1 MENRSIWT
9 DKNLHIL
16 NLICF
21 VSMMSN
27 ALSSSYTLISETFNV
42 TPDQIGLMNTLYSAP
57 MIVLSAVVGI
67 IADRYGRKMVLG
79 ISTLLF
85 GASAIVSLTATSFN
99 MILLGEFL
107 RGCGQPGIVI
117 ISLVLVGDLW
127 ESQKTR
133 TDVMGINTA
142 ILNIGLAIFPL
153 LGGWLAGMGWK
164 YPYLII
170 LVAIPAALIVFFVM
184 DEPEIIKKQEKVMPY
199 VKDAL
204 KCFKQPRAIVLPLI
218 NFCVYAMLSGCFLT
232 YMPFLVISVLDK
244 VYMIGIVMSTMAVT
258 SCILSAL
265 LGPLSRKFSAER
277 MEVAALIIFVI
288 AFIIGAKTDNINMAL
303 ICSGIFGMGIGLNMP
318 AIMAMILPLAD
329 IEVRGAFIAITNLIK
344 RAGQAVGPLFFG
356 LIFVKFGLTGVFY
369 GAAIVSAVIFVLALL
384 FFRNNKTQM

>member
-1 MENRSIWT
+1 
-9 DKNLHIL
+9 
-16 NLICF
+16 
-21 VSMMSN
+21 MMSN
-27 ALSSSYTLISETFNV
+27 ALSSSYTLISDTFNV
-42 TPDQIGLMNTLYSAP
+42 TPDQVGLMNTLYSAP
-57 MIVLSAVVGI
+57 MVVLSAVVGV
-67 IADRYGRKMVLG
+67 IADRYGRKKVLG
-79 ISTLLF
+79 FSTLLF
-85 GASAIVSLTATSFN
+85 GASAIVSLSANSFN

-117 ISLVLVGDLW
+117 LSLVLVGDLW
-127 ESQKTR
+127 DSQKTR

-142 ILNIGLAIFPL
+142 VNNIGLAIFPV

-164 YPYLII
+164 YPFIII
-170 LVAIPAALIVFFVM
+170 LAAIPAAFIVFFVM
-184 DEPEIIKKQEKVMPY
+184 DEPEIQNKQEKLMPY

-244 VYMIGIVMSTMAVT
+244 VYMIGIVMSVMAIT

-277 MEVAALIIFVI
+277 MEIFAMIIFMA
-288 AFIIGAKTDNINMAL
+288 AFVIGAKADTITMAL
-303 ICSGIFGMGIGLNMP
+303 ICSGVFGMGIGLNMP
-318 AIMAMILPLAD
+318 AIMAMLLPLAD
-329 IEVRGAFIAITNLIK
+329 TEVRGAFIAISNLIK

-356 LIFVKFGLTGVFY
+356 MLFVNFGLSGVFY
-369 GAAIVSAVIFVLALL
+369 GAAITSAVLFVLVLL
-384 FFRNNKTQM
+384 FFSKNKTQL